1 MSAVHQYCENCG
13 ASISEPSA
21 FCTSCGA
28 AVQEPQGAAAQ
39 DVATGAVSRR
49 GRASSPPTARQRAG
63 AQTEA
68 QTPPPRAQPA
78 SAPPSA
84 AAANAPAPERSPRRW
99 LPFAAIA
106 AGALLVAGVVAILL
120 ATLGGSAGKDV
131 KGSAATRA
139 QALQLL
145 AANGTTT
152 VSRGAPGLF
161 ASVTAGKLTALV
173 PAGWRAT
180 AQSAAG
186 TARAEFADPNDPNST
201 LTIVAQKGSG
211 ASDHSRAQ
219 SAQRAAK
226 ARGFTQLA
234 FGAVPFAG
242 GRQVWRLSYE
252 KKGVT
257 HETFFYSGC
266 NGAAAMVVDVSG
278 TSALFKREQPRLDTA
293 VQSAEPQC

>member
-1 MSAVHQYCENCG
+1 
-13 ASISEPSA
+13 
-21 FCTSCGA
+21 
-28 AVQEPQGAAAQ
+28 
-39 DVATGAVSRR
+39 
-49 GRASSPPTARQRAG
+49 
-63 AQTEA
+63 
-68 QTPPPRAQPA
+68 
-78 SAPPSA
+78 
-84 AAANAPAPERSPRRW
+84 
-99 LPFAAIA
+99 
-106 AGALLVAGVVAILL
+106 VAILL

-161 ASVTAGKLTALV
+161 AAVSAGKLTALV

-180 AQSAAG
+180 AQSAGG
-186 TARAEFADPNDPNST
+186 TARAEFADPGDPDST
-201 LTIVAQKGSG
+201 LTIVAQKGG
-211 ASDHSRAQ
+211 RASDHSRAQ

-242 GRQVWRLSYE
+242 GRQAWRLSYE
-252 KKGVT
+252 KKGAT
-257 HETFFYSGC
+257 HETFFYSAC
-266 NGAAAMVVDVSG
+266 NGAAAMVVDVSS
-278 TSALFKREQPRLDTA
+278 TSALFKREQLRLDAA